1 MANYETAKANQNLL
15 DFDDLIARTRAL
27 LSDNEMTQ
35 WVLYR
40 VDNGIDHILV
50 DEAQDTSPAQ
60 WDIVESLSKEFTD
73 GQGASSV
80 NRTLFVVG
88 DKKQSIFGFQG
99 ADPEEFHTKQE
110 LFSDRFLKAGK
121 KLENIQLPTSFRSA
135 PPILNLVDQVFSND
149 TGALGGS
156 PIHEALEETPGR
168 IDLWAFQPKDKAAE
182 KPLWWQPVDTVPSS
196 DPVQKLAIKTAHEIH
211 IVSLLKF
218 LDNELDDLSLAET
231 LRSPIFGLTEGDLF
245 TIAHGRKGTLWQS
258 LRDSPHVAA
267 IEILDD
273 LRKQSDFIR
282 PFELLTRV
290 LNHHG
295 ARLNLKARLGDEC
308 EDAIDELLAQS
319 VTFETSETPTLGRFL
334 FWLSARDIEIKRDME
349 AGRNEVRVMTVHG
362 AKGLEA
368 PIVIVPDTSV
378 LKVANKKPPIVRKT
392 G

>member
-211 IVSLLKF
+211 SLIETQTPLHTKDGTRAVQPGDFLVLVRSRSRFFHVLIDQLKKYGVPVAGA
-218 LDNELDDLSLAET
+218 DRMKIGEQLAVRDRFYPPVRAFNPCVEPPW
-231 LRSPIFGLTEGDLF
+231 REAES
-245 TIAHGRKGTLWQS
+245 QS
-258 LRDSPHVAA
+258 AA
-267 IEILDD
+267 
-273 LRKQSDFIR
+273 R
-282 PFELLTRV
+282 
-290 LNHHG
+290 
-295 ARLNLKARLGDEC
+295 
-308 EDAIDELLAQS
+308 
-319 VTFETSETPTLGRFL
+319 
-334 FWLSARDIEIKRDME
+334 
-349 AGRNEVRVMTVHG
+349 
-362 AKGLEA
+362 
-368 PIVIVPDTSV
+368 
-378 LKVANKKPPIVRKT
+378 
-392 G
+392 